1 MGNTYN
7 WITVV
12 LKGIFK
18 KVVFCAFLFFTAVV
32 ISQEPYKQQISLQHD
47 NDFLFAIDRYYTA
60 GTFLGYNRLLDGDFI
75 FKRTVDAPIQLNIR
89 LGQETFTPRE
99 LFERDFDLLERPYAG
114 YLFLSGELSK
124 VENSQ
129 VWSLQG
135 EFGLAGPQSL
145 AGDIQVAYHRLI
157 GTFIPVWEG
166 QIANS
171 VHVNFRGKYI
181 TNYNLDKAYFFN
193 NVALESTVSVGTRLT
208 YLEQAVKAYI
218 GKRSSIATSSA
229 FNRIG
234 SEKEFYGY
242 VGVGY
247 RYVINNAVIEGHPF
261 GDDSP
266 FTLDAIASIGRF
278 ESGLIYRKKQ
288 TTYSIVYYYNTKET
302 EREGRLQYAAMTIA
316 RSF

>member
-1 MGNTYN
+1 MKNTFNFPISFLRSNYR
-7 WITVV
+7 
-12 LKGIFK
+12 KS
-18 KVVFCAFLFFTAVV
+18 VFCVIILFSITSF
-32 ISQEPYKQQISLQHD
+32 SQENFKQKISIQHD

-60 GTFLGYNRLLDGDFI
+60 GTFIEYSRLLDGDFL
-75 FKRTVDAPIQLNIR
+75 FRRTVDAPIQLNIR

-99 LFERDFDLLERPYAG
+99 LFDRNFDVLERPYAG

-124 VENSQ
+124 IKDAQ

-145 AGDIQVAYHRLI
+145 AGEIQVAYHELI

-171 VHVNFRGKYI
+171 AHINFRGKYI
-181 TNYNLDKAYFFN
+181 ANYELNAPYFFEN
-193 NVALESTVSVGTRLT
+193 IALESTASLGTRLSF
-208 YLEQAVKAYI
+208 LEQAVKAYI
-218 GKRSSIATSSA
+218 GKRSSVSTSAA
-229 FNRIG
+229 FKRIG
-234 SEKEFYGY
+234 NEKEFYGY
-242 VGVGY
+242 VGVAY

-266 FTLDAIASIGRF
+266 FTLDVISSIGRF
-278 ESGLIYRKKQ
+278 ESGIIYRNRK
-288 TTYSIVYYYNTKET
+288 TTYSFVYHYNTKET
-302 EREGRLQYAAMTIA
+302 AREGRLQYAAMTIA